1 MTIVPVL
8 DTNYDTLNTGI
19 MTLSYEEKI
28 EMMKSLNWDTTSP
41 PEDMLAV
48 VEGRLEK
55 TGGFDQERLFLRCLG
70 RVPWH
75 RLVALWG
82 VEKIKELY
90 TPKITRAL
98 FPRELRIQY
107 DFALAVLRR
116 EPVSAPGWGSEYHKQ
131 LQHAFLSNRWN
142 RA

>member
-1 MTIVPVL
+1 MLLNPYN
-8 DTNYDTLNTGI
+8 NYI

-28 EMMKSLNWDTTSP
+28 EMMKSLNWDTNAS

-48 VEGRLEK
+48 VDGKLEK
-55 TGGFDQERLFLRCLG
+55 VGGFDQPRLFLRCLG

-82 VEKIKELY
+82 VDKIKELY
-90 TPKITRAL
+90 TPKITRAI

-116 EPVSAPGWGSEYHKQ
+116 EPVSPARWGDEYHKQ

>member
-1 MTIVPVL
+1 
-8 DTNYDTLNTGI
+8 

-28 EMMKSLNWDTTSP
+28 EMMRSLNWDYNVT

-48 VEGRLEK
+48 VEGKLK
-55 TGGFDQERLFLRCLG
+55 NAAGFDQDRLFLRCLE

-75 RLVALWG
+75 RVIALWG
-82 VEKIKELY
+82 VDKVKELY

-98 FPRELRIQY
+98 FPRELRTQY

-116 EPVSAPGWGSEYHKQ
+116 EPVPAARWGDEHYKSLRDTIFSH
-131 LQHAFLSNRWN
+131 RWY